1 MQVLLYQKTIKY
13 KKEDGTQAS
22 FPRFLAKYRNK
33 TFETTLSNDCK
44 KDLEKEMAKN
54 DLDFPINME
63 VVEYFPKAVKYTNSK
78 GEQKTKT
85 QLVILNYKHIE
96 QAVFDNPTLDDIID
110 ELENKNLPP
119 ITDEKLPF

>member
-85 QLVILNYKHIE
+85 QLVILNYKHVE
-96 QAVFDNPTLDDIID
+96 QAVFNNPTLDDIVD

-119 ITDEKLPF
+119 ITDEDIPF

>member
-63 VVEYFPKAVKYTNSK
+63 VVDYFPKAVKYTNSK

-119 ITDEKLPF
+119 ITDEDIPF

>member
-1 MQVLLYQKTIKY
+1 MNVLLYQKTVKY
-13 KKEDGTQAS
+13 KKEDGTQGS
-22 FPRFLAKYRNK
+22 FPRFLAKYRNR

-44 KDLEKEMAKN
+44 DCLVKEMAKK

-63 VVEYFPKAVKYTNSK
+63 VDEYFPKAVKYTNSK

-85 QLVILNYKHIE
+85 QLVILGYAEIE
-96 QAVFDNPTLDDIID
+96 QAVFNNPTLDDIVD

-119 ITDEKLPF
+119 ITDEDIPF